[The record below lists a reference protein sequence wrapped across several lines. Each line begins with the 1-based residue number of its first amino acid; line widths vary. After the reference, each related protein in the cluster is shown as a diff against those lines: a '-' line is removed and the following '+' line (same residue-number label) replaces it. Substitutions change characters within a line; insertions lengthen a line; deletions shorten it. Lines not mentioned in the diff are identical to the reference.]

1 MSPRSVDT
9 SADRCRVASPPAAN
23 PESLAGLATGFAA
36 LADPVRLQLFETIAL
51 SRTTGVCVC
60 DLQVSVDRSQP
71 TVSHHLR
78 VLREAG
84 LVTADKRGRWVWYQ
98 VATPRLEELTRML
111 GQLSPR
117 PRPN

>member
-1 MSPRSVDT
+1 MSPRSVDVAPDRCVVT
-9 SADRCRVASPPAAN
+9 RGPSADTEP
-23 PESLAGLATGFAA
+23 LAGLATGFAA

-51 SRTTGVCVC
+51 SGTTGVCVC

-98 VATPRLEELTRML
+98 VATPRLEELTQML
-111 GQLSPR
+111 GQLSHR